1 MTNAT
6 MSVARV
12 AAFVGALGIAGLP
25 SVVRADPAGTYA
37 VEGTNPGSGGR
48 YKGTVSVEQTGET
61 YRVIWIINNR
71 QYIGT
76 GIGDQKFIAVSYK
89 VGDKTGLA
97 LYGADGGGY
106 TGVWTYAEGTKM
118 GAERWTR
125 Q

>member
-1 MTNAT
+1 MPNAT
-6 MSVARV
+6 SIACI
-12 AAFVGALGIAGLP
+12 AALAGALGIAGI
-25 SVVRADPAGTYA
+25 STVACADPAGTYV
-37 VEGTNPGSGGR
+37 VEGTNPGSAGR

-97 LYGADGGGY
+97 LYGADGDGY
-106 TGVWTYAEGTKM
+106 TGVWTFAEGTKM
-118 GAERWTR
+118 GAERWAR